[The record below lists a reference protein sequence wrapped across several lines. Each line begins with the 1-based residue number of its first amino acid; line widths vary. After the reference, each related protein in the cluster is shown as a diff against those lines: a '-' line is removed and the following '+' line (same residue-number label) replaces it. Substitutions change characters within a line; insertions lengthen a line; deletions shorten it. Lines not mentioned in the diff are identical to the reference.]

1 MIDKILETFREEID
15 ELLVDL
21 ENSLLELE
29 ENPADTDAIDS
40 VFRALHTIKGSSA
53 MAGVEQI
60 SNFVHEIE
68 TAFELIRDGELQVTR
83 DLINQT
89 LAAKDLLKI
98 LAHSLDGTADVEP
111 AELEAVV
118 EWFRLILPDETTDTQ
133 TAADVEL
140 VVGGATTFRI
150 RFRPSPDIFCK
161 GLNPLFIIRELKQL
175 GSCLI
180 EPQLDEIPPLAE
192 LKEEF
197 CYIYWDIILTTD
209 KGIDAIYDMFM
220 FVEDHCTELKVEPI
234 DDGGIL
240 DTEDEYKRLGEILV
254 ERGDIAPEKL
264 TEALKSGAKLGE
276 ELVGSGLVTTG
287 KIEAALSEQKRVQ
300 DIRQTRKQ
308 SEVAS
313 SIRVRSEK
321 LDKLVNLIG
330 EMVTVQARLSQHAAA
345 DVDSELMA
353 ISEVVER
360 LTWELR
366 DEVLNIRMLPI
377 GTTFNRFRRLM
388 RDLCEELG
396 KDVNLITEGAE
407 TELDKT
413 VIERLNDPLV
423 HLIRN
428 CIDHGI
434 ESPTVRKSA
443 GKPSTGTVR
452 LTAKHSGAN
461 VIISIADDGRGF
473 DREAVLKTA
482 IDRGFVAHDADLT
495 DKEIYSLI
503 FLPGFSTADSVTN
516 VSGRGVGMD
525 VVKRSVEGL
534 RGSIE
539 ANSQP
544 GEGVTFNIKL
554 PLTLAIIDG
563 LLVDIAGE
571 SYIFPLSSVEEC
583 VELKQSESQS
593 NERNLANVRGEIVPY
608 VHLRDY
614 FSMSG
619 AEKEIEQIVII
630 NHEGKRVGFVVDHV
644 IGEHQTVIKSL
655 GRMYQGISGLSGAT
669 ILGDGKVALILDL
682 PQIVE
687 AATLLE
693 KAV

>member
-1 MIDKILETFREEID
+1 MNDKILETFREEFD
-15 ELLVDL
+15 ELLVEL

-29 ENPADTDAIDS
+29 ENPDNLDVIDS

-53 MAGVEQI
+53 MAGVDQI

-68 TAFELIRDGELQVTR
+68 TAYELVRDNELQVTR

-89 LAAKDLLKI
+89 LAAKDVLKLL
-98 LAHSLDGTADVEP
+98 ADSLDADSSAEP
-111 AELEAVV
+111 EEVAEIVA
-118 EWFRLILPDETTDTQ
+118 WFRSIIPERADEQEAGEED
-133 TAADVEL
+133 L
-140 VVGGATTFRI
+140 VATGATTFRI
-150 RFRPSPDIFCK
+150 RFRPAPDIFCK

-180 EPQLDEIPPLAE
+180 VPQLDEIPPLDK
-192 LKEEF
+192 LTEEF
-197 CYIYWDIILTTD
+197 CYLYWDIILTTN
-209 KGIDAIYDMFM
+209 KGIDAIHDMFM
-220 FVEDHCTELKVEPI
+220 FVEDHCTELRVDPI
-234 DDGGIL
+234 DDGGLL
-240 DTEDEYKRLGEILV
+240 DTETDYKRLGEILV
-254 ERGDIAPEKL
+254 ERGDLSQEEL
-264 TEALKSGAKLGE
+264 VEALKAKKQLGE
-276 ELVGSGLVTTG
+276 ELVTSGLVTSG
-287 KIEAALSEQKRVQ
+287 KIEAALSEQKRVK
-300 DIRQTRKQ
+300 DIRQIRKQ
-308 SEVAS
+308 TEVSS

-330 EMVTVQARLSQHAAA
+330 EMVTVQARLSQYCSGE
-345 DVDSELMA
+345 VESELVS

-377 GTTFNRFRRLM
+377 GTTFNRFRRLV
-388 RDLCEELG
+388 RDLCSELG
-396 KDVNLITEGAE
+396 KDVDLVTEGAE

-434 ESPTVRKSA
+434 EAPSVRREA
-443 GKPSTGTVR
+443 GKPATGTVH
-452 LTAKHSGAN
+452 LTARHSGAN

-473 DREAVLKTA
+473 DRDALRQRAVSQGL
-482 IDRGFVAHDADLT
+482 IPHDTEIT
-495 DKEIYSLI
+495 DKELYNMI
-503 FLPGFSTADSVTN
+503 FLPGFSTAEQVTS

-525 VVKRSVEGL
+525 VVKRSLEEL

-539 ANSQP
+539 VSSEA
-544 GEGVTFNIKL
+544 GKGVVFNVKL

-563 LLVDIAGE
+563 LLVNIAGE
-571 SYIFPLSSVEEC
+571 SYVFPLSSVEEC
-583 VELKQSESQS
+583 VELHREDARA

-608 VHLRDY
+608 VHLREY
-614 FSMSG
+614 FTLSG
-619 AEKEIEQIVII
+619 EEREIEQIVIV
-630 NHEGKRVGFVVDHV
+630 NYEGTRVGFVVDHV

-655 GRMYQGISGLSGAT
+655 GKMYQGINGLSGAT

-687 AATLLE
+687 AAALLE
-693 KAV
+693 RAAQ